1 MVEANAGEL
10 EVSVKCNGMLLP
22 TSAKT
27 DFAKH
32 FLEVII
38 RLCELSDESF
48 QYLCR
53 ISLLLQLVMTLHC
66 HLPSEYLNDVTCYG
80 LTPR

>member
-38 RLCELSDESF
+38 RLREQSDDSF
-48 QYLCR
+48 QYLCCV
-53 ISLLLQLVMTLHC
+53 SVFLQLVMPLHC

-80 LTPR
+80 LAPG

>member
-38 RLCELSDESF
+38 RLCKLSDDSF
-48 QYLCR
+48 QYSCR

-80 LTPR
+80 LAP

>member
-66 HLPSEYLNDVTCYG
+66 HLPSEYLNAVTCYG
-80 LTPR
+80 LAPG